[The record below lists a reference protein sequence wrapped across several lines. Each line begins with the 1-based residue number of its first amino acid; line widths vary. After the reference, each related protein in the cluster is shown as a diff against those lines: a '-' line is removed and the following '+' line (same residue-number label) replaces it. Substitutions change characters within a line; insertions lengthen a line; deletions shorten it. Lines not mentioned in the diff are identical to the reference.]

1 LHHRSPRGW
10 RLASRFGG
18 LKSSQNW
25 LQYFGNGG
33 YAERSVQFQRIK
45 NMSEHM
51 ANAPE
56 EVLVIRAKSLANKLG
71 KTWDERLEG
80 ILRFCIRDPAQWFP
94 SRGKK
99 KIVSW
104 MDIDDRYL
112 EQYVGRYYR
121 EREGFVVLQPV
132 ATKKDPAVD
141 EVLKAFENVPPEDL
155 ERIGKAHR
163 VSMQAENIIG
173 ELLERYVA
181 RMLENKGWIWCCGET
196 MKSVDFIKG
205 ADKGEAK
212 LLQIKNR
219 SNSENSS
226 SSAIRRGTTIEK
238 WYRTSSTTGKTR
250 WDLLPENSDADG
262 SERRTE
268 EGFYQFV
275 IEEAKRR
282 PSIEEIPMETD
293 DREPQLTATR

>member
-1 LHHRSPRGW
+1 
-10 RLASRFGG
+10 
-18 LKSSQNW
+18 
-25 LQYFGNGG
+25 
-33 YAERSVQFQRIK
+33 
-45 NMSEHM
+45 M
-51 ANAPE
+51 ANALE
-56 EVLVIRAKSLANKLG
+56 ENLVARAKSTAKKLG
-71 KTWDERLEG
+71 KSWDQRLEG
-80 ILRFCIRDPAQWFP
+80 ILRFCSRDPERWFP

-99 KIVSW
+99 IVSET
-104 MDIDDRYL
+104 DVDDRYL
-112 EQYVGRYYR
+112 EQYVRRYYR

-141 EVLKAFENVPPEDL
+141 EVLKAFENVSPQDL
-155 ERIGKAHR
+155 ERIGNAHR

-181 RMLENKGWIWCCGET
+181 GMLEKRGWIWCCGET
-196 MKSVDFIKG
+196 MKSVDFIKEG
-205 ADKGEAK
+205 CNEDAK

-226 SSAIRRGTTIEK
+226 SSAIRRGTNIEK

-250 WDLLPENSDADG
+250 WELLPENSDADHN
-262 SERRTE
+262 ERCTE

-282 PSIEEIPMETD
+282 PPIEEIAMEEAGD
-293 DREPQLTATR
+293 